1 MVAVAKQAGLLK
13 KGDLEGAVALADD
26 LIRRS
31 QSQRAR
37 MQQNHDVYWN
47 LHGISFPPGVSN
59 ESVLRSGTGKA
70 QVRLLLGLMSKKPT
84 SRVFTTTS
92 SQGEKDRA
100 QAIEDFDNTIFEVCE
115 TQEGPVWIPA
125 LEDLLLYGY
134 SVDRL
139 EFVPS
144 RLSVKGGAPDPDGED
159 YAYSLDD
166 PAETRDERR
175 KAYQAD
181 RSAFVKSL
189 GAPAAKLPLRWVHCP
204 APQVFFRLED
214 GEPSV
219 VLEVRIR
226 SLKSVLEDPLYAKK
240 LPRLRAYY
248 ARMAAQDKATA
259 LGLRV
264 RFCVL
269 EDNHLCTYLV
279 LPERDLGDTEDW
291 RARRAQAAFGG
302 DFGGELADQ
311 YPNLLG
317 RPGYIITPAFIS
329 GSVDPARQWRGV
341 IDDMLELIVA
351 RDSLMSY
358 AVTRQKRFTFSPAV
372 IQTQPQRF
380 QGEEYDLEG
389 DATGGEPTPVVLSA
403 NANEATRLRPGE
415 TIQFLT
421 APAPSADE
429 LATIGWI
436 DRSIDNL
443 GTPDALLSA
452 HQDISG
458 FALSKLESLI
468 LAADRVILENIRR
481 AHTKRVVL
489 LHDLQKIIGEP
500 LSLLLVGDANK
511 REAQWYELD
520 PKALKGLEHN
530 VQALFDISRPEN
542 SAQDISLYREAV
554 ASGAFNR
561 ERARQIYLHTED
573 SQRIERDR
581 MIDGFLDMPEIQQ
594 IMLSAIA
601 RDFMEEIGRLQA
613 QEQGQISADDARQM
627 SPGLLRALQQE
638 TLPGAPGYDS
648 LQAVTQAGG
657 QPQQF
662 TPTPAFNPYGTP
674 GPSPTSQDMEP
685 TSNRAGRGGRPA
697 GLARR
702 PGGPKKSEPFL
713 GGP

>member
-1 MVAVAKQAGLLK
+1 MVKSAGLLK
-13 KGDLEGAVALADD
+13 RGDLEGAIALADD
-26 LIRRS
+26 LIRRA
-31 QSQRAR
+31 QPLRAR
-37 MQQNHDVYWN
+37 MTRNAEVYWN
-47 LHGISFPPGVSN
+47 EHPISFPPGVSN

-70 QVRLLLGLMSKKPT
+70 QVRLLLGLMSQLPT

-92 SQGEKDRA
+92 SQSEKDRA
-100 QAIEDFDNTIFEVCE
+100 QAIEDFDNTIWDVCQV
-115 TQEGPVWIPA
+115 QEGPVWIPA

-139 EFVPS
+139 EVVPS
-144 RLSVKGGAPDPDGED
+144 RLSVKNGAPDPDGAD

-166 PAETRDERR
+166 PAATREARR
-175 KAYQAD
+175 SAYAAD
-181 RSAFVKSL
+181 RAAFVRGL
-189 GAPAAKLPLRWVHCP
+189 GGPAAKLPLRWFHCP
-204 APQVFFRLED
+204 APQVYFRLED
-214 GEPSV
+214 GEPVV

-226 SLKSVLEDPLYAKK
+226 SAKSVLEDPLYARK
-240 LPRLRAYY
+240 LPDFRRRVARLS
-248 ARMAAQDKATA
+248 AQDKATA
-259 LGLRV
+259 LSLRV

-269 EDNHLCTYLV
+269 EDNHLCTYLL
-279 LPERDLGDTEDW
+279 LPEQEAGDGADW
-291 RARRAQAAFGG
+291 RTRGLQASLAG
-302 DFGGELADQ
+302 DFTGELADQ

-317 RPGYIITPAFIS
+317 RPGYIVTPAFVS

-341 IDDMLELIVA
+341 IDDMLDLIIA

-372 IQTQPQRF
+372 IQTQPQQF
-380 QGEEYDLEG
+380 QGEQYDLEG
-389 DATGGEPTPVVLSA
+389 DATAGEPTAVVLSA
-403 NANEATRLRPGE
+403 GANEATRLRPGE

-429 LATIGWI
+429 LGTVAWI

-443 GTPDALLSA
+443 GTPDSLLSA

-481 AHTKRVVL
+481 SHTKRVVL
-489 LHDLQKIIGEP
+489 LHDLLKIIKEP
-500 LSLLLVGDANK
+500 LSVLLVGDANK
-511 REAQWYELD
+511 REAQWYELKPED
-520 PKALKGLEHN
+520 LKGLEHN

-542 SAQDISLYREAV
+542 SAQDISLYQQAV

-581 MIDGFLDMPEIQQ
+581 MIDGFLDTPQIQEL
-594 IMLSAIA
+594 MLSAIA
-601 RDFMEEIGRLQA
+601 RDFTEEIGRLQA
-613 QEQGQISADDARQM
+613 QEQGQISADDARRM
-627 SPGLLRALQQE
+627 SPGLVRALQQQ
-638 TLPGAPGYDS
+638 TLPGAPGYDA
-648 LQAVTQAGG
+648 LQAVTQAGQ

-662 TPTPAFNPYGTP
+662 APTPALSPYNTP
-674 GPSPTSQDMEP
+674 TPSPTSQNLEP
-685 TSNRAGRGGRPA
+685 SSKRAGRGGRPA
-697 GLARR
+697 GLAKR
-702 PGGPKKSEPFL
+702 PGGEKRSEPFL